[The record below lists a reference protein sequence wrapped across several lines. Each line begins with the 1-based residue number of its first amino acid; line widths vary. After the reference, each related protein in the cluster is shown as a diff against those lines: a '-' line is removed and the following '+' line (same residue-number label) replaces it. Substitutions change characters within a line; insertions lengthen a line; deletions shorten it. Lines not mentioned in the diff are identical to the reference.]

1 MFSFTCTK
9 SSALHILD
17 DLEKYCTLLSSNA
30 LIKEKDNKRCKGK
43 SKEILCFKIT
53 LTKADKFS

>member
-1 MFSFTCTK
+1 MYQF
-9 SSALHILD
+9 LD
-17 DLEKYCTLLSSNA
+17 DLEKYRTLLSSNA

-53 LTKADKFS
+53 FTKAEKFS